1 MIRRIS
7 TEYRDALDPHWSAL
21 VPSLCSIAHDTAGP
35 TKMAA
40 DRTLSRI
47 LSLDLNSDKAHTF
60 LASNQAVTFVRSH
73 LTDSRLRALA
83 KLTPDTD
90 DVL

>member
-7 TEYRDALDPHWSAL
+7 TAYRDALDPHWSAL
-21 VPSLCSIAHDTAGP
+21 VPSLCSIAHDTSGP

-47 LSLDLNSDKAHTF
+47 LSLDQNTDKAHTF
-60 LASNQAVTFVRSH
+60 LGSSQAVAFVRGH